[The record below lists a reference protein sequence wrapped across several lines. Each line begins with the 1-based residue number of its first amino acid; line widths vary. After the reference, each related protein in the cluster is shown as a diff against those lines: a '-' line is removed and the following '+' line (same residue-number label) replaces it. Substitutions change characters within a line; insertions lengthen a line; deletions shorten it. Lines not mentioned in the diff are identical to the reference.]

1 MWGLHILSPNPS
13 NLRKQIM
20 KKILDLM
27 DNGFTWE
34 EAEELIDRQAE
45 SQADAER
52 DRELEEKLTE
62 GE

>member
-1 MWGLHILSPNPS
+1 
-13 NLRKQIM
+13 M
-20 KKILDLM
+20 KKLLDLM

-45 SQADAER
+45 AQADAER
-52 DRELEEKLTE
+52 DRELEEKLNQ